1 MQNFEIE
8 FKNML
13 SKNDYLDIKSK
24 VFSDSSDN
32 KSLIEQSNYYFDTK
46 NQDLKKQNSALR
58 IRTTDSY
65 NELTLKT
72 PYEGFLMETNL
83 NLSDNNIS
91 EILNNKQFILS
102 SYLTSKDIFDSLD
115 SISEESIFYL
125 FNSFKTKRLEK
136 QIGNHLI
143 VLDQTFYQNGNVD
156 YELEIESNDATLGQV
171 FFDSFLEKHE
181 IISRPAMP
189 KIRRAEENK

>member
-1 MQNFEIE
+1 MEQNFEIE

-13 SKNDYLDIKSK
+13 TYEELQVILYHEFSQKKRDYIK
-24 VFSDSSDN
+24 
-32 KSLIEQSNYYFDTK
+32 QSNYYFDTK
-46 NQDLKKQNSALR
+46 NQDLKNQHSALR

-72 PYEGFLMETNL
+72 PHEGFLMETNL
-83 NLSDNNIS
+83 NLSDNNVS

-115 SISEESIFYL
+115 SITEKSIFYL
-125 FNSFKTKRLEK
+125 FNSFKTERLEK
-136 QIGNHLI
+136 QVGNHLI

-156 YELEIESNDATLGQV
+156 YELEIESTDAILGKE

-181 IISRPAMP
+181 IISRPAKP